1 MKKNS
6 SVRQILI
13 VDFCTETTKN
23 TMEEFQS
30 EVRNMATAV
39 LEISAREEEIAR
51 KENKLEALKNTLLK
65 KREELDTTKAL
76 VDGLRKELVADELA
90 SLSYNVV
97 PSKSIVLTGLANR
110 VDVTIPSQEY
120 NTGTAQVPMT
130 LLSEGK
136 IKNFSED
143 VSGVFA
149 TYGETLAEKI
159 PAFYGDKLEELRKFT
174 FFFLPIDERR
184 KVGFQNLPAY
194 TYILIRFLLKNKID
208 VVVVDPRHSITD
220 HSVRIINL
228 SKVLDSLMA
237 QNAKIESPFEETG
250 DGLKAVLHCR
260 GGEPTNE
267 TFAAINDATGLT
279 ERNIM
284 MVRLVPGKVQND
296 FFASETCYKDFYLNV
311 ATCLHQFSMI
321 DSYVK
326 GENKTSIKKMYII
339 LDEFSA
345 YAAYLAVAA
354 IAYDIDLIVLQY
366 RRGRFVETP
375 VPF

>member
-1 MKKNS
+1 
-6 SVRQILI
+6 
-13 VDFCTETTKN
+13 
-23 TMEEFQS
+23 MEEIQS
-30 EVRNMATAV
+30 AVKTMMTTV
-39 LEISAREEEIAR
+39 LEISAIEGEIER

-65 KREELDTTKAL
+65 KREELDTMKAL
-76 VDGLRKELVADELA
+76 INDMKDMCQTVAEEKTALKPDPKELVANELA

-97 PSKSIVLTGLANR
+97 SSKSILLTGLANP
-110 VDVTIPSQEY
+110 VDAIPSREY
-120 NTGTAQVPMT
+120 NIGTAQVPMT
-130 LLSEGK
+130 LLPEGK

-143 VSGVFA
+143 VSRVFA
-149 TYGETLAEKI
+149 TDGKTLAEKI

-174 FFFLPIDERR
+174 FFILPIDETK
-184 KVGFQNLPAY
+184 KVGFQNLPVY
-194 TYILIRFLLKNKID
+194 TYILILFLLKNKID

-228 SKVLDSLMA
+228 SKVLDSLRA

-250 DGLKAVLHCR
+250 NGLEAVLHCR
-260 GGEPTNE
+260 GGGFNE

-296 FFASETCYKDFYLNV
+296 FFASESCYKDFYTNV

-366 RRGRFVETP
+366 RRGGFVETP